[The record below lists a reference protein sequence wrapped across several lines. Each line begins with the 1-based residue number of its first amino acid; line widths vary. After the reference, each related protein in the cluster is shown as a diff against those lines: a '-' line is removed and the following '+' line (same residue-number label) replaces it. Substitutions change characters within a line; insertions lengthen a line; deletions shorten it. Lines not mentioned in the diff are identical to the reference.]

1 MKILNTI
8 LLTLFFCFPL
18 LGQNKQ
24 DKKTAD
30 AQAYLNLKELITKG
44 TFVFSADWATS
55 QQGDRINLIGNP
67 NSVKISKEKIVA
79 DLPYFGVTQVP
90 STDGKGGIYFEE
102 ENPEIKTVYND
113 KKQRVELKFIGK
125 NRIES
130 LSCTL
135 TVFKNKNARLQ
146 IFSSNRNA
154 ITYDGR
160 ILETEQG
167 TEK

>member
-1 MKILNTI
+1 M
-8 LLTLFFCFPL
+8 
-18 LGQNKQ
+18 
-24 DKKTAD
+24 
-30 AQAYLNLKELITKG
+30 
-44 TFVFSADWATS
+44 
-55 QQGDRINLIGNP
+55 
-67 NSVKISKEKIVA
+67 KISKEKIIA
-79 DLPYFGVTQVP
+79 DLPFFGVVQVP

-102 ENPEIKTVYND
+102 ENPEIKTTYND
-113 KKQRVELKFIGK
+113 KKQRVELKFNGK